1 MAAHSSRRPQ
11 LPVAAEVDSM
21 RDRKMRTVYAPQ
33 LQDERRGFAMTLCA
47 REGRGSELRPIAL
60 SLNDWQQSQRHK
72 TVMNKVDATISRART
87 RFYQDPNSRRERLRS
102 AVPSS
107 HADEG
112 RGISTQAQ
120 NRLHRTF
127 TAGVPQRQAA
137 GAGRP
142 VPRGARGNVS
152 FVPQQKMHSMSSSTS
167 QSGILLTDFV
177 FSTSTVGRL

>member
-87 RFYQDPNSRRERLRS
+87 RFYQDPNSLRERLVRQFRLRMRMKDAES
-102 AVPSS
+102 PHKRKIGSTKLSQLIRHSGSLRERAVPSRK
-107 HADEG
+107 ALG
-112 RGISTQAQ
+112 QCFFCSTAKDA
-120 NRLHRTF
+120 LDVFKH
-127 TAGVPQRQAA
+127 
-137 GAGRP
+137 
-142 VPRGARGNVS
+142 VS
-152 FVPQQKMHSMSSSTS
+152 IGHF
-167 QSGILLTDFV
+167 ID
-177 FSTSTVGRL
+177 